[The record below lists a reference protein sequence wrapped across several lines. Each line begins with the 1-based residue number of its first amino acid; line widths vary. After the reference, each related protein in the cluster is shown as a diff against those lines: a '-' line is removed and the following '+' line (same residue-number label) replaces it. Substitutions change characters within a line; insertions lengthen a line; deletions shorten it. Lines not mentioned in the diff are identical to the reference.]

1 MADRSAPDLSAA
13 VSPARPV
20 DSPATAARAAGGR
33 ETRRAS
39 KPPLR
44 KRISRGR
51 LWTIPYL
58 LPAAALIGFAFGY
71 PILKLIDYSFQT
83 RPNVPGSMRTTA
95 NFGLSVEDPSFSD
108 AVEHNLTLLAAVP
121 ILVVVALVLSIL
133 LFSSGRAAGVYRS
146 ALFLPYVLSIPVV
159 GLTFGTVYS
168 LNGAGNEVL
177 RSMGLSGLAQDW
189 LGDPSY
195 ALWAVLTVIVWKEF
209 GLGVL
214 LFSARMATI
223 DPDLYDAARVDGARW
238 WSLHRF
244 VTLPALRQ
252 VIGIFVVI
260 EAITML
266 SWVFGYIYTMTKGG
280 PGGATIVIEYL
291 IWTQGFAASNLGLA
305 SATAVILLGGLLVII
320 VAQAIVRAVLSR
332 RPT

>member
-1 MADRSAPDLSAA
+1 
-13 VSPARPV
+13 
-20 DSPATAARAAGGR
+20 
-33 ETRRAS
+33 
-39 KPPLR
+39 
-44 KRISRGR
+44 
-51 LWTIPYL
+51 
-58 LPAAALIGFAFGY
+58 LIGFAFGY
-71 PILKLIDYSFQT
+71 PVLKLIDYSFQT
-83 RPNVPGSMRTTA
+83 RPNVPGSIRTTA
-95 NFGLSVEDPSFSD
+95 NFTLSVEDPSFSD
-108 AVEHNLTLLAAVP
+108 AVQHNLTLLAAVP
-121 ILVVVALVLSIL
+121 ILVVVALILAIL
-133 LFSSGRAAGVYRS
+133 LFTSGKASAIYRS

-159 GLTFGTVYS
+159 GVTFGTVYS

-177 RSMGLSGLAQDW
+177 RGVGLSGLAQDW

-214 LFSARMATI
+214 LFSARMASI

-238 WSLHRF
+238 WSMHRF

-252 VIGIFVVI
+252 VIGIFIVI

-291 IWTQGFAASNLGLA
+291 IWTQGFAAANLGLA
-305 SATAVILLGGLLVII
+305 SATAVILLGGLLVVI
-320 VAQAIVRAVLSR
+320 AGQAVIRAVMTRSAR
-332 RPT
+332 